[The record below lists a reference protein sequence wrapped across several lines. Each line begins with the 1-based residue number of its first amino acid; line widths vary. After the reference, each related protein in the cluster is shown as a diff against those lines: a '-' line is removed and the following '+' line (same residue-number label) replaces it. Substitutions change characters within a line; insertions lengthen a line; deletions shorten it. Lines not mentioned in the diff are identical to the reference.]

1 MLYFTLSITA
11 LCGIVLLIQAIFGS
25 HKYKN
30 KDTNKSLSGLFAN
43 TLEYIIWI
51 RWYLKTH
58 SITRLDDNIRAVDI
72 EQIMERFFYLES
84 HKSFPSWQSL

>member
-11 LCGIVLLIQAIFGS
+11 LCGIVLLIQAIFFS
-25 HKYKN
+25 HKYKT

-43 TLEYIIWI
+43 TLEYIIW
-51 RWYLKTH
+51 
-58 SITRLDDNIRAVDI
+58 ITRLDDNIRAVDI